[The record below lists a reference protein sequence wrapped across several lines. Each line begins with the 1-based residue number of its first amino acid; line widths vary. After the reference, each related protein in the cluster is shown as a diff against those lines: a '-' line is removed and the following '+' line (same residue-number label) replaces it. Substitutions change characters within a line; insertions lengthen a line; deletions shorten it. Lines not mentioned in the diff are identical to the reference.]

1 MHVGIAQIDITPQ
14 RPIRLSGFAARA
26 QVETDKVLSRLYAKA
41 IAFGSDTEKP
51 SVFITVDLIVIQW
64 RITKKLV
71 ERLSEKFGLSPSQ
84 ITICASHTHGSPEIG
99 SLITA
104 LQYRGDYPHRYH
116 FSESLLKL
124 DQLIHIAEFNEM
136 LSQKLEE
143 VAFAALQNRKPAVV
157 AWGQGQASFA
167 ENRRTEGGPV
177 DRSMPMIRINN
188 LDGTLRGILVNYA
201 CHGISL
207 GPDVN
212 EIHGDW
218 MGEAQKIIEAEHPGA
233 IAMVAI
239 GCAGDIHPVRRD
251 SMEYPRLYGKEIA
264 DAVDQLISAKLD
276 PITSP
281 PVCKMKWIK
290 LPFANVPT
298 VVELIEFTK
307 DPTIKGYYA
316 RLALDR
322 IQRGETLP
330 TALDYPI
337 QTWSFDNKLLMI
349 NMGGE
354 VVADYAAR
362 FKKDFGSGRIWINAY
377 SNDVACY
384 IASRRVIR
392 EGGYEADASMYCY
405 DKPSPLAETVED
417 DIVDTVRELTPASFK

>member
-1 MHVGIAQIDITPQ
+1 
-14 RPIRLSGFAARA
+14 
-26 QVETDKVLSRLYAKA
+26 
-41 IAFGSDTEKP
+41 
-51 SVFITVDLIVIQW
+51 
-64 RITKKLV
+64 
-71 ERLSEKFGLSPSQ
+71 
-84 ITICASHTHGSPEIG
+84 
-99 SLITA
+99 
-104 LQYRGDYPHRYH
+104 
-116 FSESLLKL
+116 
-124 DQLIHIAEFNEM
+124 
-136 LSQKLEE
+136 
-143 VAFAALQNRKPAVV
+143 
-157 AWGQGQASFA
+157 
-167 ENRRTEGGPV
+167 
-177 DRSMPMIRINN
+177 
-188 LDGTLRGILVNYA
+188 
-201 CHGISL
+201 
-207 GPDVN
+207 
-212 EIHGDW
+212 
-218 MGEAQKIIEAEHPGA
+218 
-233 IAMVAI
+233 
-239 GCAGDIHPVRRD
+239 
-251 SMEYPRLYGKEIA
+251 
-264 DAVDQLISAKLD
+264 
-276 PITSP
+276 
-281 PVCKMKWIK
+281 MKWIK